1 MLQEKKQDEIV
12 IRGYREADH
21 DQVQRVCLGTGT
33 DPTFAQPQM
42 QQLLLN
48 AFCNYYIEQE
58 PENCFVADDGN
69 GVVGYILCARDAGV
83 WKENFPGCYAPGWED
98 GPLKMFYEGVMASP
112 LKYAGEYPAH
122 LHIDILPEYQRVGV
136 GSRLMDA
143 LLDHLRQLHIPGVML
158 GVASDNEKGKNF
170 YRKYGFSVLEEGP
183 QEIVMGMK
191 L

>member
-42 QQLLLN
+42 QQFLLN

-58 PENCFVADDGN
+58 AENCFVADDGS

-83 WKENFPGCYAPGWED
+83 WKKTFPECYA
-98 GPLKMFYEGVMASP
+98 
-112 LKYAGEYPAH
+112 
-122 LHIDILPEYQRVGV
+122 
-136 GSRLMDA
+136 
-143 LLDHLRQLHIPGVML
+143 PGVML